1 MSWLVRNWHLKLGA
15 LALATVL
22 YTGFVYSGSFTEL
35 TFSGV
40 PVEAINQPEDA
51 YPLTQ
56 NLGTIDVRYRLSAD
70 ASSRVQIGSFA
81 ATVDLST
88 YDMELA
94 PAPQALAVTVRAL
107 SDGIEVLSYTPTTI
121 AVQIDRIGQ
130 KEIPVV
136 VDHGTVPEG
145 LAIGTPQVSV
155 ETTVATGPESQLALV
170 EDAVARVQI
179 FESGIDVNRQVD
191 LMPVDIDGQQVE
203 LVELSPDTATVTI
216 DVRTVETTKTVPV
229 RPVITGTVADGY
241 EITSISGRPSV
252 VTLFG
257 QPDVLAAIDDVPT
270 SPINVAG
277 LTESTSFDAE
287 LDLPPDVRLAS
298 DTQAE
303 VVAVTVAATTASRTF
318 QVGISCS
325 GAPSDFAC
333 LPAVSQLSVTLS
345 GPTAT
350 LAALNA
356 TDLVTTVDVSGLGPG
371 TYRLTPQVVLPNGV
385 ELVSISPGTVSVALV
400 APAPVPTPSP
410 TPPPT

>member
-22 YTGFVYSGSFTEL
+22 YTGFVYSGSFTEQ

-40 PVEAINQPEDA
+40 PVEAINQPADV

-56 NLGTIDVRYRLSAD
+56 NLGTVDVRYRLAAD

-81 ATVDLST
+81 ATVDLSD

-94 PAPQALAVTVRAL
+94 PAPQALAITVRAL
-107 SDGIEVLSYTPTTI
+107 SDGIEVLDYTPTTV

-130 KEIPVV
+130 KEVPVV

-145 LAIGTPQVSV
+145 LAIGTPQVSD
-155 ETTVATGPESQLALV
+155 ETAVATGPESQLALV

-191 LMPVDIDGQQVE
+191 LVPVDIDGQQVD
-203 LVELSPDTATVTI
+203 LVELDPDTVTVTI

-229 RPVITGTVADGY
+229 RPSLTGTAAEGY
-241 EITSISGRPSV
+241 EITSVDARPSV

-257 QPDVLAAIDDVPT
+257 QPDVLAAIDEVRT
-270 SPINVAG
+270 RPISVAG
-277 LTESTSFDAE
+277 LNENASFDAE
-287 LDLPPDVRLAS
+287 LVLPPDTRLAS

-303 VVAVTVAATTASRTF
+303 VINVTVAATTASRTF
-318 QVGISCS
+318 NVGIACT
-325 GAPSDFAC
+325 GAPSDVAC
-333 LPAVSQLSVTLS
+333 LPAVSQLSVTVS

-350 LAALNA
+350 LASMNA
-356 TDLVTTVDVSGLGPG
+356 ADLLATVDVTGLAPG
-371 TYRLTPQVVLPNGV
+371 TYRLTPRVVLPNGV
-385 ELVSISPGTVSVALV
+385 ELVSISPGTVSVTLV
-400 APAPVPTPSP
+400 APAATPSP
-410 TPPPT
+410 TPQPT